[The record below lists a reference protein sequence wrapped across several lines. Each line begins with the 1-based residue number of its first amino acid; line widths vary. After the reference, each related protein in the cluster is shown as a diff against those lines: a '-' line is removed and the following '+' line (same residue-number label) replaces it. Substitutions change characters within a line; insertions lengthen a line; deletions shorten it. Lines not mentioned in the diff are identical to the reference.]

1 MSRPGY
7 RTRLD
12 LSREQTD
19 YFQFCNGKLFEEVYF
34 SDCRFEFI
42 EPVSGVYDLY
52 YGGAWLG
59 SCLRR
64 SFSEDVGVQF
74 SHQVSFFRDP
84 APFVRCRQISAL
96 QAKAIRLSLEV
107 LRANTDECWLT
118 ERSTDIT
125 GVLEA
130 WSAVEVANS

>member
-34 SDCRFEFI
+34 SDCRFEMI
-42 EPVSGVYDLY
+42 APVSGACDLY

-64 SFSEDVGVQF
+64 SFSVDVGVQW
-74 SHQVSFFRDP
+74 SHLASFFRDP
-84 APFVRCRQISAL
+84 TPFVRCRQLSAL
-96 QAKAIRLSLEV
+96 QSSTIRLALEV

-118 ERSTDIT
+118 QRSTDIT
-125 GVLEA
+125 GVLNA
-130 WSAVEVANS
+130 WSALEIANS